1 MKRIAVAAISARVFA
16 EQAAREGFEVVALD
30 LFGDRDT
37 RRAAAQWRSIGEA
50 STLRIDGEQLL
61 AALDA
66 CARSGAAQA
75 WLYGSGLEGRP
86 DLLAA
91 GAELLPLI
99 GNQAD
104 TVRRVREPGTFFD
117 TLAAH
122 GIAHPPVRRSAPADL
137 RGWLVKDGAD
147 CGGAHVRRATAPISL
162 GQTQYLQ
169 REIDGAP
176 RSATFVADGRHAV
189 VLGCNEQIVHAQ
201 ADAPYLYGGL
211 IGPLPP
217 DAALQAQ
224 VEAALRVLVPAFGLR
239 GLGSLDLLYDGAVA
253 WVLEVNPRPSASVAL
268 YASRDPLRSH
278 LRACVDG
285 VLPALPPG
293 DAASAMRGTE
303 IVYARRELT
312 LDARAADWLAAQ
324 PDTADLPAPA
334 TFERGAPLCSV
345 DAEGGDAVAL
355 RQHLAARREDLLRA
369 LENA

>member
-37 RRAAAQWRSIGEA
+37 RRAAAQWRSIGDA
-50 STLRIDGEQLL
+50 PTLRIDGERLL
-61 AALDA
+61 AALDE

-75 WLYGSGLEGRP
+75 WLFGSGLDGRP

-91 GAELLPLI
+91 GAKRLPLI
-99 GNQAD
+99 GNDAD
-104 TVRRVREPGTFFD
+104 TVRRVRDPAAFFG

-122 GIAHPPVRRSAPADL
+122 GIAHPPVRDRPPADL
-137 RGWLVKDGAD
+137 RGWLVKDSAE
-147 CGGAHVRRATAPISL
+147 CGGAHVQRAAAPISL

-169 REIDGAP
+169 REVDGTP
-176 RSATFVADGRHAV
+176 RSATFVADGRDAV
-189 VLGCNEQIVHAQ
+189 VLGCNEQLVHAQ

-268 YASRDPLRSH
+268 YTSRDPLCSH

-285 VLPALPPG
+285 VLPMPPPR
-293 DAASAMRGTE
+293 DAASTLHGTE
-303 IVYARRELT
+303 IVYARRELA

-324 PDTADLPAPA
+324 PDTADLPSPA
-334 TFERGAPLCSV
+334 TFDRGAPLCSV

-355 RQHLAARREDLLRA
+355 RRHLAARREALLSA